1 MLIHLRLTELLYLNT
16 NIPVNSRVKDRAN
29 LRRGLYF
36 CVLYVDIKNDNYSE
50 PQKYEVRIS
59 INKGCRDGI
68 YAGHGAGNMQ
78 IENLINKST
87 DTKNTDTKTIND
99 MTAGMRVSDYIKTD
113 SSDNM
118 SKKAAVVG
126 SSNSVDMSDTIY
138 ARPQAKNEAGNND
151 GTDMAENLLNDMNQT
166 SENRRNDMIVTAS
179 TTTSDDYKAAK
190 DDGYDVIVTE
200 TDKIKAVLAKAG
212 VDISIYGDDLSKE
225 QLTDITGSQT
235 EAAMLV
241 NQMKAYD
248 IPATDDNIKAGTDAI
263 DRAKSLTN
271 ISNETKA
278 YLVRNNMNPT
288 VSNVYK
294 ATYSSSQ
301 VQNYKQKVGITDNV
315 KQLYDDNQYGD
326 KGAES
331 QGKISDELFEE
342 LKPQLKQILEEVHI
356 DSSDENLNQCRWL
369 IDEDIAVT
377 PDNVLLANQID
388 GITAAGEN
396 VSSDFYARAV
406 TEALAMG
413 KKAADATMSQDGL
426 TFDMAKKACDVL
438 GEATA
443 DDIVTLESDN
453 IPVTIENLSKLI
465 AARGKDSAASQV
477 SANKA
482 ADNQI
487 TDSRE
492 ARLVTAQRKLEEA
505 RLSMTAEA
513 NLSLIKKG
521 VSIDTEPI
529 ERVVELLKQQENKY
543 YGALFGDSSVEASD
557 DRVRMYNN
565 VCDIFNQ
572 MKQQPAYVLTLESAD
587 DTVYEL
593 YTAGKAMKQS
603 LEAAASGYETLMTS
617 PRADMGDSIS
627 KAFQNVDDILKELQ
641 IDTSESNRRAVRILA
656 YNSTDIT
663 EDNIKQIKSVDEQVQ
678 RAFSDM
684 TPAVTI
690 EMIKRGISPLDMSM
704 SDISDTARRIK
715 SENPD
720 ERDEKFSEFLWKL
733 EKKNEISEEERDSY
747 IGIYRLISQVEQSD
761 GAVIGSLVNQGADI
775 TMKNLLTAVRVR
787 GKSAMDYKV
796 DDTFAGVDSVSS
808 GIKIDSQ
815 IESAYHTNCLRD
827 VLDTLS
833 PEKMEF
839 VQYDS
844 WLDMTPEQLRQ
855 AVYEADD
862 DNALSEQYATEQL
875 RQFNQAV
882 SAPENVYAFLEKYDV
897 KTTAVNLMAASRLM
911 KNPSET
917 VRNLWERGDSA
928 TARALLDE
936 TLRRFSES
944 VKNPKELAQAQET
957 LADTAEHVMD
967 SMIIEDRHTGS
978 IDLRQMKLLCSQ
990 LRIASNMSRQ
1000 ENYIVPIETA
1010 DGVTGMKLRIVRGED
1025 KKGLVDIFLEDKKCG
1040 RVAAYF
1046 EAKEN
1051 SVSAMIVTD
1060 DEQTKKL
1067 FEDNITMFEAGI
1079 SDGEQRVRI
1088 DVALEHD
1095 ISAKES
1101 KMSDMKSNTES
1112 DNETKKQLDGSE
1124 SVQTTRLYHIAEQF
1138 IVNVQRV
1145 IAQDSL

>member
-1 MLIHLRLTELLYLNT
+1 
-16 NIPVNSRVKDRAN
+16 
-29 LRRGLYF
+29 
-36 CVLYVDIKNDNYSE
+36 
-50 PQKYEVRIS
+50 
-59 INKGCRDGI
+59 
-68 YAGHGAGNMQ
+68 MQ

-113 SSDNM
+113 SNDNM

-179 TTTSDDYKAAK
+179 TTTSNDYKAAK

-212 VDISIYGDDLSKE
+212 VDISIYGDDLSRQ

-326 KGAES
+326 KGAGS
-331 QGKISDELFEE
+331 QGKISDELFDE
-342 LKPQLKQILEEVHI
+342 LKPQLKQILEEAHI

-396 VSSDFYARAV
+396 VGSDFYARAV

-413 KKAADATMSQDGL
+413 KKATDAIMSQDGL

-465 AARGKDSAASQV
+465 AARGKDSAASQG

-482 ADNQI
+482 LDNQI
-487 TDSRE
+487 TDSRD

-543 YGALFGDSSVEASD
+543 YGALFGESSVEASD
-557 DRVRMYNN
+557 DRVHMYNN

-678 RAFSDM
+678 RALNDM

-704 SDISDTARRIK
+704 SDISETARRIK

-796 DDTFAGVDSVSS
+796 DDTFAGVDSVSR

-855 AVYEADD
+855 AVYEADE

-882 SAPENVYAFLEKYDV
+882 SVPENVYAFLEKYDV

-911 KNPSET
+911 KNPSEA
-917 VRNLWERGDSA
+917 VRNLWERGESA

-1025 KKGLVDIFLEDKKCG
+1025 KRGLVDIFLEDKKCG

-1101 KMSDMKSNTES
+1101 KMSD
-1112 DNETKKQLDGSE
+1112 NETKKQLDGSE

>member
-1 MLIHLRLTELLYLNT
+1 
-16 NIPVNSRVKDRAN
+16 
-29 LRRGLYF
+29 
-36 CVLYVDIKNDNYSE
+36 
-50 PQKYEVRIS
+50 
-59 INKGCRDGI
+59 
-68 YAGHGAGNMQ
+68 MQ

-212 VDISIYGDDLSKE
+212 VDISIYGDDLSRE

-263 DRAKSLTN
+263 DRAKSITN

-315 KQLYDDNQYGD
+315 KQLY
-326 KGAES
+326 
-331 QGKISDELFEE
+331 EE
-342 LKPQLKQILEEVHI
+342 LKPQLKQILEEAHI

-426 TFDMAKKACDVL
+426 TFDMAREVCDVL
-438 GEATA
+438 SEATA
-443 DDIVTLESDN
+443 EDIVTLESDN
-453 IPVTIENLSKLI
+453 MPVTIENLSKLI
-465 AARGKDSAASQV
+465 AARGKDGAASQA

-482 ADNQI
+482 LDNQI

-543 YGALFGDSSVEASD
+543 YGALFGESSVEASD

-572 MKQQPAYVLTLESAD
+572 MKQQPAYVLTLESSD

-603 LEAAASGYETLMTS
+603 LEAASGYETLMTS

-641 IDTSESNRRAVRILA
+641 IETSESNRRAVRILA
-656 YNSTDIT
+656 YNSTNIT
-663 EDNIKQIKSVDEQVQ
+663 EENIKQIKSIDEQVQ

-684 TPAVTI
+684 TPAVTL

-704 SDISDTARRIK
+704 SDISDTARQIK
-715 SENPD
+715 SENHD

-796 DDTFAGVDSVSS
+796 DDTFAGVDSVSR

-855 AVYEADD
+855 AVYEADE

-882 SAPENVYAFLEKYDV
+882 SVPENVYAFLEKYDV

-911 KNPSET
+911 KNPSEA

-1010 DGVTGMKLRIVRGED
+1010 DGVTGMKLSIVRGED
-1025 KKGLVDIFLEDKKCG
+1025 KKGMVDIFLEDKKCG

>member
-1 MLIHLRLTELLYLNT
+1 
-16 NIPVNSRVKDRAN
+16 
-29 LRRGLYF
+29 
-36 CVLYVDIKNDNYSE
+36 
-50 PQKYEVRIS
+50 
-59 INKGCRDGI
+59 
-68 YAGHGAGNMQ
+68 MQ

-212 VDISIYGDDLSKE
+212 VDISIYGDDLSRE

-263 DRAKSLTN
+263 DRAKSITN

-315 KQLYDDNQYGD
+315 KQLY
-326 KGAES
+326 
-331 QGKISDELFEE
+331 EE
-342 LKPQLKQILEEVHI
+342 LKPQLKQILEEAHI

-426 TFDMAKKACDVL
+426 TFDMAREVCDVL
-438 GEATA
+438 SEATA
-443 DDIVTLESDN
+443 EDIVTLESDN
-453 IPVTIENLSKLI
+453 MPVTIENLSKLI
-465 AARGKDSAASQV
+465 AARGKDGAASQA

-482 ADNQI
+482 LDNQI

-543 YGALFGDSSVEASD
+543 YGALFGESSVEASD

-572 MKQQPAYVLTLESAD
+572 MKQQPAYVLTLESSD

-603 LEAAASGYETLMTS
+603 LEAASGYETLMTS

-641 IDTSESNRRAVRILA
+641 IETSESNRRAVRILA
-656 YNSTDIT
+656 YNSTNIT
-663 EDNIKQIKSVDEQVQ
+663 EENIKQIKSIDEQVQ

-684 TPAVTI
+684 TPAVTL

-704 SDISDTARRIK
+704 SDISDTARQIK
-715 SENPD
+715 SENHD

-855 AVYEADD
+855 AVYEADE

-882 SAPENVYAFLEKYDV
+882 SVPENVYAFLEKYDV

-911 KNPSET
+911 KNPSEA

-1040 RVAAYF
+1040 RVAAFF

>member
-1 MLIHLRLTELLYLNT
+1 
-16 NIPVNSRVKDRAN
+16 
-29 LRRGLYF
+29 
-36 CVLYVDIKNDNYSE
+36 
-50 PQKYEVRIS
+50 
-59 INKGCRDGI
+59 
-68 YAGHGAGNMQ
+68 MQ

-212 VDISIYGDDLSKE
+212 VDISIYGDDLSRE

-326 KGAES
+326 KGAGS

-342 LKPQLKQILEEVHI
+342 LKPQLKQILEEAHI

-426 TFDMAKKACDVL
+426 TFDMAREVCDVL

-443 DDIVTLESDN
+443 EDIVTLESDN
-453 IPVTIENLSKLI
+453 MPVTIENLSKLI
-465 AARGKDSAASQV
+465 AARDKDGAASQA

-482 ADNQI
+482 LDNQI

-543 YGALFGDSSVEASD
+543 YGALFGESSVEASD

-678 RAFSDM
+678 RALNDM

-704 SDISDTARRIK
+704 SDISETARRIK

-796 DDTFAGVDSVSS
+796 DDTFAGVDSVSR

-839 VQYDS
+839 VQNDN

-855 AVYEADD
+855 AVYEANEDS
-862 DNALSEQYATEQL
+862 ALSEQYATEQL

-897 KTTAVNLMAASRLM
+897 KTTAENLMAASRLM
-911 KNPSET
+911 KNPSEA

-978 IDLRQMKLLCSQ
+978 IDIRQMKLLCSQ

-1040 RVAAYF
+1040 RVAAFF

-1095 ISAKES
+1095 ISATEP
-1101 KMSDMKSNTES
+1101 MASDTKSATES
-1112 DNETKKQLDGSE
+1112 EKQPDGSE
-1124 SVQTTRLYHIAEQF
+1124 RVQTTRLYHIAEQF
-1138 IVNVQRV
+1138 IVNVQRML
-1145 IAQDSL
+1145 AQDSL

>member
-1 MLIHLRLTELLYLNT
+1 
-16 NIPVNSRVKDRAN
+16 
-29 LRRGLYF
+29 
-36 CVLYVDIKNDNYSE
+36 
-50 PQKYEVRIS
+50 
-59 INKGCRDGI
+59 
-68 YAGHGAGNMQ
+68 MQ

-138 ARPQAKNEAGNND
+138 ARPQAKNEARNND

-212 VDISIYGDDLSKE
+212 VDISIYGDDLSRE

-326 KGAES
+326 KGAGS
-331 QGKISDELFEE
+331 QGKISDELFDE
-342 LKPQLKQILEEVHI
+342 LKPQLKQILEEAHI

-388 GITAAGEN
+388 GINAAEEN

-453 IPVTIENLSKLI
+453 MPVTIENLSKLI
-465 AARGKDSAASQV
+465 AARGKDSAASQA

-482 ADNQI
+482 LDNQI

-529 ERVVELLKQQENKY
+529 ERVVELLRQQENKY
-543 YGALFGDSSVEASD
+543 YGALFGESSVEASD

-704 SDISDTARRIK
+704 SDISETARQIK

-796 DDTFAGVDSVSS
+796 DDTFAGVDSVSR

-839 VQYDS
+839 VKYDS

-855 AVYEADD
+855 AVYEANEDS
-862 DNALSEQYATEQL
+862 ALSEQYATEQL

-897 KTTAVNLMAASRLM
+897 KTTAENLMAASRLM
-911 KNPSET
+911 KNPSEA

-978 IDLRQMKLLCSQ
+978 IDIRQMKLLCSQ

-1010 DGVTGMKLRIVRGED
+1010 DGVTGMKLSIVRGED

-1101 KMSDMKSNTES
+1101 KMSD
-1112 DNETKKQLDGSE
+1112 NETKKQLDGSE

>member
-1 MLIHLRLTELLYLNT
+1 
-16 NIPVNSRVKDRAN
+16 
-29 LRRGLYF
+29 
-36 CVLYVDIKNDNYSE
+36 
-50 PQKYEVRIS
+50 
-59 INKGCRDGI
+59 
-68 YAGHGAGNMQ
+68 MQ

-99 MTAGMRVSDYIKTD
+99 MTAGMRVLDYIKTD

-138 ARPQAKNEAGNND
+138 ARPQAKNEAGNNA

-326 KGAES
+326 KGAGS

-342 LKPQLKQILEEVHI
+342 LKPQLKQILDDAHI

-413 KKAADATMSQDGL
+413 KKATDATMSQDGL

-453 IPVTIENLSKLI
+453 MPVTIENLSKLI
-465 AARGKDSAASQV
+465 AARGKDSAASQA

-482 ADNQI
+482 LDNQI

-529 ERVVELLKQQENKY
+529 ERVVELLRQQENKY
-543 YGALFGDSSVEASD
+543 YGALFGESSVEASD

-678 RAFSDM
+678 RAFCDM

-704 SDISDTARRIK
+704 SDISETARRIK

-733 EKKNEISEEERDSY
+733 EKKNEISEKERDSY

-796 DDTFAGVDSVSS
+796 DDTFAGVDSVSRD
-808 GIKIDSQ
+808 IKIDSQ

-839 VQYDS
+839 VQDDS
-844 WLDMTPEQLRQ
+844 WLEMTPEQLRQ
-855 AVYEADD
+855 AVYEANE

-1101 KMSDMKSNTES
+1101 KMSD
-1112 DNETKKQLDGSE
+1112 NETKKQLDGSE

>member
-1 MLIHLRLTELLYLNT
+1 
-16 NIPVNSRVKDRAN
+16 
-29 LRRGLYF
+29 
-36 CVLYVDIKNDNYSE
+36 
-50 PQKYEVRIS
+50 
-59 INKGCRDGI
+59 
-68 YAGHGAGNMQ
+68 MQ

-212 VDISIYGDDLSKE
+212 VDISIYGDDLSRE

-263 DRAKSLTN
+263 DRAKSITN

-315 KQLYDDNQYGD
+315 KQLY
-326 KGAES
+326 
-331 QGKISDELFEE
+331 EE
-342 LKPQLKQILEEVHI
+342 LKPQLKQILEEAHI

-426 TFDMAKKACDVL
+426 TFDMAREVCDVL
-438 GEATA
+438 SEATA
-443 DDIVTLESDN
+443 EDIVTLESDN
-453 IPVTIENLSKLI
+453 MPVTIENLSKLI
-465 AARGKDSAASQV
+465 AARGKDGAASQA

-482 ADNQI
+482 LDNQI

-543 YGALFGDSSVEASD
+543 YGALFGESSVEASD

-572 MKQQPAYVLTLESAD
+572 MKQQPAYVLTLESSD

-603 LEAAASGYETLMTS
+603 LEAASGYETLMTS

-641 IDTSESNRRAVRILA
+641 IETSESNRRAVRILA
-656 YNSTDIT
+656 YNSTNIT
-663 EDNIKQIKSVDEQVQ
+663 EENIKQIKSIDEQVQ

-684 TPAVTI
+684 TPAVTL

-704 SDISDTARRIK
+704 SDISDTARQIK
-715 SENPD
+715 SENHD

-796 DDTFAGVDSVSS
+796 DDTFAGVDSVSR

-815 IESAYHTNCLRD
+815 IESAYQANCLRD

-839 VQYDS
+839 VQDDS
-844 WLDMTPEQLRQ
+844 WLEMTPEQLRQ
-855 AVYEADD
+855 AVYEADE
-862 DNALSEQYATEQL
+862 DNTLSEQYATEQL

-882 SAPENVYAFLEKYDV
+882 SVPENVYAFLEKYDV

-911 KNPSET
+911 KNPSEA

-978 IDLRQMKLLCSQ
+978 IDIRQMKLLCSQ

-1088 DVALEHD
+1088 DVALKHD

-1112 DNETKKQLDGSE
+1112 DNETKKQLDGGE

>member
-1 MLIHLRLTELLYLNT
+1 MSIY
-16 NIPVNSRVKDRAN
+16 K
-29 LRRGLYF
+29 
-36 CVLYVDIKNDNYSE
+36 KDNYSE
-50 PQKYEVRIS
+50 PQKHEVRIS

-212 VDISIYGDDLSKE
+212 VDISIYGDDLSRE

-248 IPATDDNIKAGTDAI
+248 IPATDDNIKAGIDAI
-263 DRAKSLTN
+263 DQAKSLTN

-326 KGAES
+326 KGAGS

-342 LKPQLKQILEEVHI
+342 LKPQLKQILEEAHI

-413 KKAADATMSQDGL
+413 KKATDATMSQDGL

-465 AARGKDSAASQV
+465 AARGKDSAASQG

-482 ADNQI
+482 VDNQI

-521 VSIDTEPI
+521 VLIDTEPI

-543 YGALFGDSSVEASD
+543 YGALFGESSVEASD
-557 DRVRMYNN
+557 DRVCMYNN

-641 IDTSESNRRAVRILA
+641 LDTSESNRRAVRILA

-678 RAFSDM
+678 RALNDM

-704 SDISDTARRIK
+704 SDISETARRIK

-796 DDTFAGVDSVSS
+796 DDTFAGVDSVSR

-855 AVYEADD
+855 AVYEANEDS
-862 DNALSEQYATEQL
+862 ALSEQYATEQL

-882 SAPENVYAFLEKYDV
+882 SEPENVYAFLEKYDV

-911 KNPSET
+911 KNPSEA
-917 VRNLWERGDSA
+917 VRNLWERGESA

-1010 DGVTGMKLRIVRGED
+1010 DGVTGMKLSIVRGED

-1095 ISAKES
+1095 ISAKEP
-1101 KMSDMKSNTES
+1101 MASDTKSATES
-1112 DNETKKQLDGSE
+1112 EKQPDGSE
-1124 SVQTTRLYHIAEQF
+1124 RVQTTRLYHIAEQF
-1138 IVNVQRV
+1138 IVNAQRV

>member
-1 MLIHLRLTELLYLNT
+1 MSIY
-16 NIPVNSRVKDRAN
+16 K
-29 LRRGLYF
+29 
-36 CVLYVDIKNDNYSE
+36 KDNYSE

-151 GTDMAENLLNDMNQT
+151 GTDIAENLLNDMNQT

-212 VDISIYGDDLSKE
+212 VDISIYGDDLSRQ

-235 EAAMLV
+235 EAAMLI

-301 VQNYKQKVGITDNV
+301 VQDYRQKT
-315 KQLYDDNQYGD
+315 KMT
-326 KGAES
+326 E
-331 QGKISDELFEE
+331 ISDELFEE
-342 LKPQLKQILEEVHI
+342 LKPQLKQILDENHI
-356 DSSDENLNQCRWL
+356 DGSDENLNQCRWL

-413 KKAADATMSQDGL
+413 KKATDATMSQDGL

-465 AARGKDSAASQV
+465 AARGRDSAASQA

-529 ERVVELLKQQENKY
+529 ERVVEMLKQQENKY

-603 LEAAASGYETLMTS
+603 LEAASGYETLMTS

-656 YNSTDIT
+656 YNSTNIT
-663 EDNIKQIKSVDEQVQ
+663 EENIKQIKSVDEQVQ

-684 TPAVTI
+684 TPAVTL

-704 SDISDTARRIK
+704 SDISETARRIK
-715 SENPD
+715 SENND

-775 TMKNLLTAVRVR
+775 TMKNLLTAVRTR
-787 GKSAMDYKV
+787 GKSTMDYKV
-796 DDTFAGVDSVSS
+796 GDTFAGVEGVSK
-808 GIKIDSQ
+808 GTRIDEQ

-839 VQYDS
+839 VQDDS
-844 WLDMTPEQLRQ
+844 WLEMTPEQLRQ
-855 AVYEADD
+855 AVYEADE
-862 DNALSEQYATEQL
+862 DNTLSEQYATEQL

-882 SAPENVYAFLEKYDV
+882 SVPESVYAFLEKYDV

-911 KNPSET
+911 KNPSEA
-917 VRNLWERGDSA
+917 VRNLWERGNSA
-928 TARALLDE
+928 TAKALFDE

-967 SMIIEDRHTGS
+967 SMIIEDRRTGS
-978 IDLRQMKLLCSQ
+978 LDIRQMKLLCSQ
-990 LRIASNMSRQ
+990 LKIASSMSRQ

-1010 DGVTGMKLRIVRGED
+1010 DGVTGMKLSIVRGED

-1112 DNETKKQLDGSE
+1112 DNETKKQPDGSE
-1124 SVQTTRLYHIAEQF
+1124 RVQTTRLYHIAEQF

>member
-1 MLIHLRLTELLYLNT
+1 MD
-16 NIPVNSRVKDRAN
+16 K
-29 LRRGLYF
+29 
-36 CVLYVDIKNDNYSE
+36 
-50 PQKYEVRIS
+50 KYEVRIS

-138 ARPQAKNEAGNND
+138 ARPQAKNEAGNKD

-212 VDISIYGDDLSKE
+212 VDISIYGDDLSRE

-248 IPATDDNIKAGTDAI
+248 IPATDNNIKAGTDAI

-288 VSNVYK
+288 ISNVYK

-326 KGAES
+326 KGAGS
-331 QGKISDELFEE
+331 QGKISDELFDE
-342 LKPQLKQILEEVHI
+342 LKPQLKQILEEAHI

-413 KKAADATMSQDGL
+413 KKATDATMSQDGL
-426 TFDMAKKACDVL
+426 TFDMAKKACDIL

-453 IPVTIENLSKLI
+453 MLVTIENLSKLI
-465 AARGKDSAASQV
+465 AARGKDSAASQG

-482 ADNQI
+482 LDNQI
-487 TDSRE
+487 TDSRD

-543 YGALFGDSSVEASD
+543 YGALFGESSVEASD
-557 DRVRMYNN
+557 DRVHMYNN

-678 RAFSDM
+678 RALNDM

-704 SDISDTARRIK
+704 SDISETARRIK

-796 DDTFAGVDSVSS
+796 DDTFAGVDSVSR

-839 VQYDS
+839 VKYDS

-855 AVYEADD
+855 AVYEADE

-882 SAPENVYAFLEKYDV
+882 SVPENVYAFLEKYDV

-911 KNPSET
+911 KNPSEA

-978 IDLRQMKLLCSQ
+978 IDIRQMKLLCSQ

-1010 DGVTGMKLRIVRGED
+1010 DGVTGMKLSIVRGED

>member
-1 MLIHLRLTELLYLNT
+1 
-16 NIPVNSRVKDRAN
+16 
-29 LRRGLYF
+29 
-36 CVLYVDIKNDNYSE
+36 
-50 PQKYEVRIS
+50 
-59 INKGCRDGI
+59 
-68 YAGHGAGNMQ
+68 MQ
-78 IENLINKST
+78 IDNLINKST

-151 GTDMAENLLNDMNQT
+151 DTDMAENLLNDMNQT

-212 VDISIYGDDLSKE
+212 VDISIYGDDLSRE

-288 VSNVYK
+288 ISNVYK

-326 KGAES
+326 KGAGS

-342 LKPQLKQILEEVHI
+342 LKPQLKQILDEAHI

-413 KKAADATMSQDGL
+413 KKATEATMSQDGL

-443 DDIVTLESDN
+443 EDIVTLESDN

-465 AARGKDSAASQV
+465 AVRGKDSAASQA

-482 ADNQI
+482 LDNQI

-492 ARLVTAQRKLEEA
+492 AGLVTAQRKLEEA

-543 YGALFGDSSVEASD
+543 YGALFGESSVEASD
-557 DRVRMYNN
+557 DRVHMYNN

-572 MKQQPAYVLTLESAD
+572 MKQQPAYVLTLESDD

-678 RAFSDM
+678 RALNDM

-704 SDISDTARRIK
+704 SDISETARRIK

-796 DDTFAGVDSVSS
+796 DDTFAGVDSVSR

-839 VQYDS
+839 VKYDS

-855 AVYEADD
+855 AVYEANEDS
-862 DNALSEQYATEQL
+862 ALSEQYATEQL

-882 SAPENVYAFLEKYDV
+882 SVPENVYAFLEKYDV

-911 KNPSET
+911 KNPSEA

-978 IDLRQMKLLCSQ
+978 IDIRQMKLLCSQ

-1010 DGVTGMKLRIVRGED
+1010 DGVTGMKLSIVRGED

-1101 KMSDMKSNTES
+1101 KMSD
-1112 DNETKKQLDGSE
+1112 NETKKQLDGCE

>member
-1 MLIHLRLTELLYLNT
+1 
-16 NIPVNSRVKDRAN
+16 
-29 LRRGLYF
+29 
-36 CVLYVDIKNDNYSE
+36 
-50 PQKYEVRIS
+50 
-59 INKGCRDGI
+59 
-68 YAGHGAGNMQ
+68 MQ

-138 ARPQAKNEAGNND
+138 ARPQAKNEAGNKD

-212 VDISIYGDDLSKE
+212 VDISIYGDDLSRE

-263 DRAKSLTN
+263 DQAKSLTN

-315 KQLYDDNQYGD
+315 KQLFDDNQYGD
-326 KGAES
+326 KGAGS

-342 LKPQLKQILEEVHI
+342 LKPQLKQILDEAHI

-453 IPVTIENLSKLI
+453 MPVTIENLSKLI
-465 AARGKDSAASQV
+465 AARGKDSAASQG

-482 ADNQI
+482 LDNQI

-543 YGALFGDSSVEASD
+543 YGALFGESSVEASD
-557 DRVRMYNN
+557 DRVHMYNN

-704 SDISDTARRIK
+704 SDISETARRIK

-796 DDTFAGVDSVSS
+796 DDTFAGVDSVSM

-844 WLDMTPEQLRQ
+844 WLEMTPEQLRQ
-855 AVYEADD
+855 AVYEANE

-875 RQFNQAV
+875 KKFNQAV
-882 SAPENVYAFLEKYDV
+882 SVPENVYAFLEKYDV

-911 KNPSET
+911 KNPSEA

-1010 DGVTGMKLRIVRGED
+1010 DGVTGMKLSIVRGED

-1040 RVAAYF
+1040 RVAAFF

>member
-1 MLIHLRLTELLYLNT
+1 
-16 NIPVNSRVKDRAN
+16 
-29 LRRGLYF
+29 
-36 CVLYVDIKNDNYSE
+36 
-50 PQKYEVRIS
+50 
-59 INKGCRDGI
+59 
-68 YAGHGAGNMQ
+68 MQ

-151 GTDMAENLLNDMNQT
+151 DTDMAENLLNDMNQT

-326 KGAES
+326 KGAGS

-342 LKPQLKQILEEVHI
+342 LKPQLKQILEEAHI

-443 DDIVTLESDN
+443 EDIVTLESDN
-453 IPVTIENLSKLI
+453 MPVTIENLSKLI
-465 AARGKDSAASQV
+465 AVRDKDSAASQA

-543 YGALFGDSSVEASD
+543 YGALFGESSVEASD

-663 EDNIKQIKSVDEQVQ
+663 EENIKQIKSVDEQVQ

-855 AVYEADD
+855 AVYEANE

-875 RQFNQAV
+875 RQFNHAV

-911 KNPSET
+911 KNPSEA

-978 IDLRQMKLLCSQ
+978 IDIRQMKLLCSQ

-1060 DEQTKKL
+1060 DEQTKRL

-1101 KMSDMKSNTES
+1101 KMSD
-1112 DNETKKQLDGSE
+1112 NETKKLLDGSE

>member
-1 MLIHLRLTELLYLNT
+1 
-16 NIPVNSRVKDRAN
+16 
-29 LRRGLYF
+29 
-36 CVLYVDIKNDNYSE
+36 
-50 PQKYEVRIS
+50 
-59 INKGCRDGI
+59 
-68 YAGHGAGNMQ
+68 MQ

-212 VDISIYGDDLSKE
+212 VDISIYGDDLSRE

-326 KGAES
+326 KGAGS

-342 LKPQLKQILEEVHI
+342 LKPQLKQILEEAHI

-443 DDIVTLESDN
+443 EDIVTLESDN
-453 IPVTIENLSKLI
+453 MPVTIENLSKLI
-465 AARGKDSAASQV
+465 AVRDKDSAASQA

-543 YGALFGDSSVEASD
+543 YGALFGESSVEASD

-663 EDNIKQIKSVDEQVQ
+663 EENIKQIKSVDEQVQ

-704 SDISDTARRIK
+704 SDISETARRIK

-796 DDTFAGVDSVSS
+796 DDTFAGVDSVSR

-855 AVYEADD
+855 AVYEANE

-911 KNPSET
+911 KNPSEA

-978 IDLRQMKLLCSQ
+978 IDIRQMKLLCSQ

-1040 RVAAYF
+1040 RVAAFF

-1095 ISAKES
+1095 ISAKEP
-1101 KMSDMKSNTES
+1101 KMS
-1112 DNETKKQLDGSE
+1112 DNETKKQFDGSE

>member
-1 MLIHLRLTELLYLNT
+1 
-16 NIPVNSRVKDRAN
+16 
-29 LRRGLYF
+29 
-36 CVLYVDIKNDNYSE
+36 
-50 PQKYEVRIS
+50 
-59 INKGCRDGI
+59 
-68 YAGHGAGNMQ
+68 MQ

-212 VDISIYGDDLSKE
+212 VDISIYGDDLSRE

-248 IPATDDNIKAGTDAI
+248 IPATDDNIKAGIDAI
-263 DRAKSLTN
+263 DQAKSLTN

-326 KGAES
+326 KGAGS

-342 LKPQLKQILEEVHI
+342 LKPQLKQILEEAHI

-413 KKAADATMSQDGL
+413 KKATDATMSQDGL

-465 AARGKDSAASQV
+465 AARGKDSAASQG

-482 ADNQI
+482 VDNQI

-521 VSIDTEPI
+521 VLIDTEPI

-543 YGALFGDSSVEASD
+543 YGALFGESSVEASD
-557 DRVRMYNN
+557 DRVCMYNN

-641 IDTSESNRRAVRILA
+641 LDTSESNRRAVRILA

-678 RAFSDM
+678 RALNDM

-704 SDISDTARRIK
+704 SDISETARRIK

-796 DDTFAGVDSVSS
+796 DDTFAGVDSVSR

-855 AVYEADD
+855 AVYEANEDS
-862 DNALSEQYATEQL
+862 ALSEQYATEQL

-882 SAPENVYAFLEKYDV
+882 SEPENVYAFLEKYDV

-911 KNPSET
+911 KNPSEA
-917 VRNLWERGDSA
+917 VRNLWERGESA

-1010 DGVTGMKLRIVRGED
+1010 DGVTGMKLSIVRGED

-1101 KMSDMKSNTES
+1101 KMSD
-1112 DNETKKQLDGSE
+1112 NETKKQLDGSE

>member
-1 MLIHLRLTELLYLNT
+1 
-16 NIPVNSRVKDRAN
+16 
-29 LRRGLYF
+29 
-36 CVLYVDIKNDNYSE
+36 
-50 PQKYEVRIS
+50 
-59 INKGCRDGI
+59 
-68 YAGHGAGNMQ
+68 MQ

-212 VDISIYGDDLSKE
+212 VDISIYGDDLSRQ

-342 LKPQLKQILEEVHI
+342 LKPQLKQILDDAHI

-426 TFDMAKKACDVL
+426 TFDMAREVCDVL

-453 IPVTIENLSKLI
+453 MPVTIENLSKLI
-465 AARGKDSAASQV
+465 AARGKDSAATQA
-477 SANKA
+477 SANKVV
-482 ADNQI
+482 DNQI

-543 YGALFGDSSVEASD
+543 YGALFGESSVEASD

-603 LEAAASGYETLMTS
+603 LEAASGYETLMTS

-656 YNSTDIT
+656 YNSTNIT
-663 EDNIKQIKSVDEQVQ
+663 EENIKQIKSVDEQVQ

-684 TPAVTI
+684 TPVVTL

-775 TMKNLLTAVRVR
+775 TMKNLLTAVRTR
-787 GKSAMDYKV
+787 GKSTMDYKV
-796 DDTFAGVDSVSS
+796 DDTFAGVEGVSK
-808 GIKIDSQ
+808 GARIDEQ

-839 VQYDS
+839 VQDDS
-844 WLDMTPEQLRQ
+844 WLEMTPEQLRQ
-855 AVYEADD
+855 AVYEANEDS
-862 DNALSEQYATEQL
+862 ALSEQYATEQL

-882 SAPENVYAFLEKYDV
+882 SVPESVYAFLEKYDV

-911 KNPSET
+911 KNPSEA

-967 SMIIEDRHTGS
+967 SMIIEDRRTGS
-978 IDLRQMKLLCSQ
+978 LDIRQMKLLCSQ

-1010 DGVTGMKLRIVRGED
+1010 DGVTGMKLSIVRGED

-1101 KMSDMKSNTES
+1101 MASDTKSATES
-1112 DNETKKQLDGSE
+1112 EKQPDGSE

-1145 IAQDSL
+1145 IAQDNL

>member
-1 MLIHLRLTELLYLNT
+1 
-16 NIPVNSRVKDRAN
+16 
-29 LRRGLYF
+29 
-36 CVLYVDIKNDNYSE
+36 
-50 PQKYEVRIS
+50 
-59 INKGCRDGI
+59 
-68 YAGHGAGNMQ
+68 MQ

-212 VDISIYGDDLSKE
+212 VDISIYGDDLSRE

-263 DRAKSLTN
+263 DRAKSITN

-315 KQLYDDNQYGD
+315 KQLY
-326 KGAES
+326 
-331 QGKISDELFEE
+331 EE
-342 LKPQLKQILEEVHI
+342 LKPQLKQILEEAHI

-426 TFDMAKKACDVL
+426 TFDMAREVCDVL
-438 GEATA
+438 SEATA
-443 DDIVTLESDN
+443 EDIVTLESDN
-453 IPVTIENLSKLI
+453 MPVTIENLSKLI
-465 AARGKDSAASQV
+465 AARGKDGAASQA

-482 ADNQI
+482 LDNQI

-543 YGALFGDSSVEASD
+543 YGALFGESSVEASD

-572 MKQQPAYVLTLESAD
+572 MKQQPAYVLTLESSD

-603 LEAAASGYETLMTS
+603 LEAASGYETLMTS

-641 IDTSESNRRAVRILA
+641 IETSESNRRAVRILA
-656 YNSTDIT
+656 YNSTNIT
-663 EDNIKQIKSVDEQVQ
+663 EENIKQIKSIDEQVQ

-684 TPAVTI
+684 TPAVTL

-704 SDISDTARRIK
+704 SDISDTARQIK
-715 SENPD
+715 SENHD

-761 GAVIGSLVNQGADI
+761 GAVIGSLVNQGVDI

-796 DDTFAGVDSVSS
+796 DDTFAGVDSVSR

-815 IESAYHTNCLRD
+815 IESAYQANCLRD

-839 VQYDS
+839 VQDDS
-844 WLDMTPEQLRQ
+844 WLEMTPEQLRQ
-855 AVYEADD
+855 AVYEADE
-862 DNALSEQYATEQL
+862 DNTLSEQYATEQL

-882 SAPENVYAFLEKYDV
+882 SVPENVYAFLEKYDV

-911 KNPSET
+911 KNPSEA

-978 IDLRQMKLLCSQ
+978 IDIRQMKLLCSQ

-1112 DNETKKQLDGSE
+1112 DNETKKQLDGGE

>member
-1 MLIHLRLTELLYLNT
+1 MSIYNKKITIQNHPLT
-16 NIPVNSRVKDRAN
+16 
-29 LRRGLYF
+29 
-36 CVLYVDIKNDNYSE
+36 
-50 PQKYEVRIS
+50 YEKKIS

-99 MTAGMRVSDYIKTD
+99 MTTGMRVSDYIKTD

-138 ARPQAKNEAGNND
+138 ARPQAKNEAGNSD

-212 VDISIYGDDLSKE
+212 VDISIYGDDLSME

-301 VQNYKQKVGITDNV
+301 VQDYRQKT
-315 KQLYDDNQYGD
+315 KMT
-326 KGAES
+326 E
-331 QGKISDELFEE
+331 ISDELFEE
-342 LKPQLKQILEEVHI
+342 LKPQLKQILEEAHI

-377 PDNVLLANQID
+377 PDNVLLANQVDCIN
-388 GITAAGEN
+388 AAEEN

-413 KKAADATMSQDGL
+413 KKATDATMSQDGL

-465 AARGKDSAASQV
+465 AARGKDSAAS
-477 SANKA
+477 KA
-482 ADNQI
+482 LSDKATDNQI

-543 YGALFGDSSVEASD
+543 YGALFGESSVEASD

-720 ERDEKFSEFLWKL
+720 EKDEKFSEFLWKL

-747 IGIYRLISQVEQSD
+747 
-761 GAVIGSLVNQGADI
+761 
-775 TMKNLLTAVRVR
+775 MKNLLTAVRVR

-839 VQYDS
+839 MQYDS

-855 AVYEADD
+855 AVYEADE

-882 SAPENVYAFLEKYDV
+882 SVPENVYAFLEKYDV

-911 KNPSET
+911 KNPSEA

-978 IDLRQMKLLCSQ
+978 IDIRQMKLLCSQ

-1060 DEQTKKL
+1060 DEQTKRL

-1138 IVNVQRV
+1138 IVNAQRV

>member
-1 MLIHLRLTELLYLNT
+1 
-16 NIPVNSRVKDRAN
+16 
-29 LRRGLYF
+29 
-36 CVLYVDIKNDNYSE
+36 
-50 PQKYEVRIS
+50 
-59 INKGCRDGI
+59 
-68 YAGHGAGNMQ
+68 MQ

-99 MTAGMRVSDYIKTD
+99 MTADMRVSDYIKTD

-212 VDISIYGDDLSKE
+212 VDISIYGDDLSRE

-263 DRAKSLTN
+263 DRAKSITN

-315 KQLYDDNQYGD
+315 KQLY
-326 KGAES
+326 
-331 QGKISDELFEE
+331 EE
-342 LKPQLKQILEEVHI
+342 LKPQLKQILEEAHI

-426 TFDMAKKACDVL
+426 TFDMAREVCDVL
-438 GEATA
+438 SEATA
-443 DDIVTLESDN
+443 EDIVTLESDN
-453 IPVTIENLSKLI
+453 MPVTIENLSKLI
-465 AARGKDSAASQV
+465 AARGKDGAASQA

-482 ADNQI
+482 LDNQI

-543 YGALFGDSSVEASD
+543 YGALFGESSVEASD

-572 MKQQPAYVLTLESAD
+572 MKQQPAYVLTLESSD

-603 LEAAASGYETLMTS
+603 LEAASGYETLMTS

-641 IDTSESNRRAVRILA
+641 IETSESNRRAVRILA
-656 YNSTDIT
+656 YNSTNIT
-663 EDNIKQIKSVDEQVQ
+663 EENIKQIKSIDEQVQ

-684 TPAVTI
+684 TPAVTL

-704 SDISDTARRIK
+704 SDISDTARQIK
-715 SENPD
+715 SENHD

-796 DDTFAGVDSVSS
+796 DDTFAGVDSVSR

-815 IESAYHTNCLRD
+815 IESAYQANCLRD

-839 VQYDS
+839 VQDDS
-844 WLDMTPEQLRQ
+844 WLEMTPEQLRQ
-855 AVYEADD
+855 AVYEADE
-862 DNALSEQYATEQL
+862 DNTLSEQYATEQL

-882 SAPENVYAFLEKYDV
+882 SVPENVYAFLEKYDV

-911 KNPSET
+911 KNPSEA

-936 TLRRFSES
+936 TPRRFSES

-978 IDLRQMKLLCSQ
+978 IDIRQMKLLCSQ

-1112 DNETKKQLDGSE
+1112 DNETKKQLDGGE

>member
-1 MLIHLRLTELLYLNT
+1 
-16 NIPVNSRVKDRAN
+16 
-29 LRRGLYF
+29 
-36 CVLYVDIKNDNYSE
+36 
-50 PQKYEVRIS
+50 
-59 INKGCRDGI
+59 
-68 YAGHGAGNMQ
+68 MQ

-212 VDISIYGDDLSKE
+212 VDISIYGDDLSRE

-263 DRAKSLTN
+263 DRAKSITN

-315 KQLYDDNQYGD
+315 KQLY
-326 KGAES
+326 
-331 QGKISDELFEE
+331 EE
-342 LKPQLKQILEEVHI
+342 LKPQLKQILEEAHI

-426 TFDMAKKACDVL
+426 TFDMAREVCDVL
-438 GEATA
+438 SEATA
-443 DDIVTLESDN
+443 EDIVTLESDN
-453 IPVTIENLSKLI
+453 MPVTIENLSKLI
-465 AARGKDSAASQV
+465 AARGKDGAASQA

-482 ADNQI
+482 LDNQI

-543 YGALFGDSSVEASD
+543 YGALFGESSVEASD

-572 MKQQPAYVLTLESAD
+572 MKQQPAYVLTLESSD

-603 LEAAASGYETLMTS
+603 LEAASGYETLMTS

-641 IDTSESNRRAVRILA
+641 IETSESNRRAVRILA
-656 YNSTDIT
+656 YNSTNIT
-663 EDNIKQIKSVDEQVQ
+663 EENIKQIKSIDEQVQ

-684 TPAVTI
+684 TPAVTL

-704 SDISDTARRIK
+704 SDISDTARQIK
-715 SENPD
+715 SENHD

-796 DDTFAGVDSVSS
+796 DDTFAGVDSVSR

-815 IESAYHTNCLRD
+815 IESAYQANCLRD

-839 VQYDS
+839 VQDDS
-844 WLDMTPEQLRQ
+844 WLEMTPEQLRQ
-855 AVYEADD
+855 AVYEADE
-862 DNALSEQYATEQL
+862 DNTLSEQYATEQL

-882 SAPENVYAFLEKYDV
+882 SVPENVYAFLEKYDV

-911 KNPSET
+911 KNPSEA

-990 LRIASNMSRQ
+990 LRIASNMSKQ

-1088 DVALEHD
+1088 DVALEHN

>member
-1 MLIHLRLTELLYLNT
+1 
-16 NIPVNSRVKDRAN
+16 
-29 LRRGLYF
+29 
-36 CVLYVDIKNDNYSE
+36 
-50 PQKYEVRIS
+50 
-59 INKGCRDGI
+59 
-68 YAGHGAGNMQ
+68 MQ

-99 MTAGMRVSDYIKTD
+99 MTAGMRVLDYIKTD

-138 ARPQAKNEAGNND
+138 ARPQAKNEAGNNA

-326 KGAES
+326 KGAGS

-342 LKPQLKQILEEVHI
+342 LKPQLKQILDDAHI

-413 KKAADATMSQDGL
+413 KKATDATMSQDGL

-453 IPVTIENLSKLI
+453 MPVTIENLSKLI
-465 AARGKDSAASQV
+465 AARGKDSAASQA

-482 ADNQI
+482 LDNQI

-529 ERVVELLKQQENKY
+529 ERVVELLRQQENKY
-543 YGALFGDSSVEASD
+543 YGALFGESSVEASD

-678 RAFSDM
+678 RALNDM

-704 SDISDTARRIK
+704 SDISETARRIK

-855 AVYEADD
+855 AVYEANEDS
-862 DNALSEQYATEQL
+862 ALSEQYATEQL

-897 KTTAVNLMAASRLM
+897 KTTAENLMAASRLM
-911 KNPSET
+911 KNPSEA

-1010 DGVTGMKLRIVRGED
+1010 DGVTGMKLSIVRGED

-1101 KMSDMKSNTES
+1101 KMSD
-1112 DNETKKQLDGSE
+1112 NETEKQLDGSE

-1138 IVNVQRV
+1138 IVNAQRV

>member
-1 MLIHLRLTELLYLNT
+1 
-16 NIPVNSRVKDRAN
+16 
-29 LRRGLYF
+29 
-36 CVLYVDIKNDNYSE
+36 
-50 PQKYEVRIS
+50 
-59 INKGCRDGI
+59 
-68 YAGHGAGNMQ
+68 MQ

-151 GTDMAENLLNDMNQT
+151 GADMAENLLNDMNQT

-212 VDISIYGDDLSKE
+212 VDISIYGDDLSRE

-326 KGAES
+326 KGAGS

-342 LKPQLKQILEEVHI
+342 LKPQLKQILEEAHI

-443 DDIVTLESDN
+443 EDIVTLESDN
-453 IPVTIENLSKLI
+453 MPVTIENLSKLI
-465 AARGKDSAASQV
+465 AVRDKDSAASQA

-543 YGALFGDSSVEASD
+543 YGALFGESSVEASD

-617 PRADMGDSIS
+617 PRADMGDSMS

-663 EDNIKQIKSVDEQVQ
+663 EENIKQIKSVDEQVQ

-855 AVYEADD
+855 AVYEANE

-875 RQFNQAV
+875 RQFNHAV

-911 KNPSET
+911 KNPSEA

-944 VKNPKELAQAQET
+944 VKNPKELARAQET

-1010 DGVTGMKLRIVRGED
+1010 DGVTGMKLSIVRGED
-1025 KKGLVDIFLEDKKCG
+1025 KKGMVDIFLEDKKCG

-1101 KMSDMKSNTES
+1101 MVLGNES
-1112 DNETKKQLDGSE
+1112 EKQPDGSE

-1138 IVNVQRV
+1138 IVNAQRV

>member
-1 MLIHLRLTELLYLNT
+1 
-16 NIPVNSRVKDRAN
+16 
-29 LRRGLYF
+29 
-36 CVLYVDIKNDNYSE
+36 
-50 PQKYEVRIS
+50 
-59 INKGCRDGI
+59 
-68 YAGHGAGNMQ
+68 MQ

-212 VDISIYGDDLSKE
+212 VDISIYGDDLSRE

-263 DRAKSLTN
+263 DRAKSITN

-315 KQLYDDNQYGD
+315 KQLY
-326 KGAES
+326 
-331 QGKISDELFEE
+331 EE
-342 LKPQLKQILEEVHI
+342 LKPQLKQILEEAHI

-426 TFDMAKKACDVL
+426 TFDMAREVCDVL

-443 DDIVTLESDN
+443 EDIVTLESDN
-453 IPVTIENLSKLI
+453 MPVTIENLSKLI
-465 AARGKDSAASQV
+465 AARGKDSAASQG

-482 ADNQI
+482 LDNQI

-543 YGALFGDSSVEASD
+543 YGALFGESSVEASD

-572 MKQQPAYVLTLESAD
+572 MKQQPAYVLTLESSD

-603 LEAAASGYETLMTS
+603 LEAASGYETLMTS

-641 IDTSESNRRAVRILA
+641 IETSESNRRAVRILA
-656 YNSTDIT
+656 YNSTNIT
-663 EDNIKQIKSVDEQVQ
+663 EENIKQIKSIDEQVQ

-684 TPAVTI
+684 TPAVTL

-704 SDISDTARRIK
+704 SDISDTARQIK
-715 SENPD
+715 SENHD

-796 DDTFAGVDSVSS
+796 DDTFAGVDSVSR

-815 IESAYHTNCLRD
+815 IESAYQANCLRD

-839 VQYDS
+839 VQDDS
-844 WLDMTPEQLRQ
+844 WLEMTPEQLRQ
-855 AVYEADD
+855 AVYEADE
-862 DNALSEQYATEQL
+862 DNTLSEQYATEQL

-882 SAPENVYAFLEKYDV
+882 SVPENVYAFLEKYDV

-911 KNPSET
+911 KNPSEA

-978 IDLRQMKLLCSQ
+978 IDIRQMKLLCSQ

-1101 KMSDMKSNTES
+1101 MASDTKSATES
-1112 DNETKKQLDGSE
+1112 EKQPDGSE

-1138 IVNVQRV
+1138 IVNAQRV

>member
-1 MLIHLRLTELLYLNT
+1 
-16 NIPVNSRVKDRAN
+16 
-29 LRRGLYF
+29 
-36 CVLYVDIKNDNYSE
+36 
-50 PQKYEVRIS
+50 
-59 INKGCRDGI
+59 
-68 YAGHGAGNMQ
+68 MQ

-212 VDISIYGDDLSKE
+212 VDISIYGDDLSRQ

-342 LKPQLKQILEEVHI
+342 LKPQLKQILDDAHI

-426 TFDMAKKACDVL
+426 TFDMAREVCDVL

-453 IPVTIENLSKLI
+453 MPVTIENLSKLI
-465 AARGKDSAASQV
+465 AARGKDSAATQA
-477 SANKA
+477 SANKVV
-482 ADNQI
+482 DNQI

-543 YGALFGDSSVEASD
+543 YGALFGESSVEASD

-603 LEAAASGYETLMTS
+603 LEAASGYETLMTS

-656 YNSTDIT
+656 YNSTNIT
-663 EDNIKQIKSVDEQVQ
+663 EENIKQIKSVDEQVQ

-684 TPAVTI
+684 TPVVTL

-733 EKKNEISEEERDSY
+733 EKKNEILEEERDSY

-775 TMKNLLTAVRVR
+775 TMKNLLTAVRTR
-787 GKSAMDYKV
+787 GKSTMDYKV
-796 DDTFAGVDSVSS
+796 DDTFAGVEGVSK
-808 GIKIDSQ
+808 GARIDEQ

-839 VQYDS
+839 VQDDS
-844 WLDMTPEQLRQ
+844 WLEMTPEQLRQ
-855 AVYEADD
+855 AVYEANEDS
-862 DNALSEQYATEQL
+862 ALSEQYATEQL

-882 SAPENVYAFLEKYDV
+882 SVPESVYAFLEKYDV

-911 KNPSET
+911 KNPSEA
-917 VRNLWERGDSA
+917 VRNLWERGESA

-967 SMIIEDRHTGS
+967 SMIIEDRHTDS

-1060 DEQTKKL
+1060 NEQTKKL

-1095 ISAKES
+1095 ISATES

-1112 DNETKKQLDGSE
+1112 DNETEKQLDGSE

>member
-1 MLIHLRLTELLYLNT
+1 
-16 NIPVNSRVKDRAN
+16 
-29 LRRGLYF
+29 
-36 CVLYVDIKNDNYSE
+36 
-50 PQKYEVRIS
+50 
-59 INKGCRDGI
+59 
-68 YAGHGAGNMQ
+68 MQ

-151 GTDMAENLLNDMNQT
+151 DTDMAENLLNDMNQT

-212 VDISIYGDDLSKE
+212 VDISIYGDDLSRQ

-326 KGAES
+326 KGAGS
-331 QGKISDELFEE
+331 QGKISDELFDE
-342 LKPQLKQILEEVHI
+342 LKPQLKQILEEAHI

-377 PDNVLLANQID
+377 PDNVLLANQVDCIN
-388 GITAAGEN
+388 AAGEN

-413 KKAADATMSQDGL
+413 KKATDATMSQDGL
-426 TFDMAKKACDVL
+426 IFDMAKKACDVL

-465 AARGKDSAASQV
+465 AARGKDSAASQG

-482 ADNQI
+482 LDNQI

-543 YGALFGDSSVEASD
+543 YGALFGESSVEASD

-617 PRADMGDSIS
+617 PRADMGDSMS

-663 EDNIKQIKSVDEQVQ
+663 EENIKQIKSVDEQVQ

-690 EMIKRGISPLDMSM
+690 EMIKRGISPLDMRM
-704 SDISDTARRIK
+704 SDISETARRIK

-720 ERDEKFSEFLWKL
+720 EKDEKFSEFLWKL
-733 EKKNEISEEERDSY
+733 EKKNEISEKERDSY

-796 DDTFAGVDSVSS
+796 DDTFAGVDSVSR

-839 VQYDS
+839 VQDDS
-844 WLDMTPEQLRQ
+844 WLEMTPEQLRQ
-855 AVYEADD
+855 AVYEANE

-882 SAPENVYAFLEKYDV
+882 SVPENVYAFLEKYDV

-911 KNPSET
+911 KNPSEA

-1010 DGVTGMKLRIVRGED
+1010 DGVTGMKLSIVRGED
-1025 KKGLVDIFLEDKKCG
+1025 KKGMVDIFLEDKKCG

-1101 KMSDMKSNTES
+1101 KMSD
-1112 DNETKKQLDGSE
+1112 NETKKLLDGSE

>member
-1 MLIHLRLTELLYLNT
+1 
-16 NIPVNSRVKDRAN
+16 
-29 LRRGLYF
+29 
-36 CVLYVDIKNDNYSE
+36 
-50 PQKYEVRIS
+50 
-59 INKGCRDGI
+59 
-68 YAGHGAGNMQ
+68 MQ

-212 VDISIYGDDLSKE
+212 VDISIYGDDLSRE

-263 DRAKSLTN
+263 DRAKSITN

-315 KQLYDDNQYGD
+315 KQLY
-326 KGAES
+326 
-331 QGKISDELFEE
+331 EE
-342 LKPQLKQILEEVHI
+342 LKPQLKQILEEAHI

-426 TFDMAKKACDVL
+426 TFDMAREVCDVL
-438 GEATA
+438 SEATA
-443 DDIVTLESDN
+443 EDIVTLESDN
-453 IPVTIENLSKLI
+453 MPVTIENLSKLI
-465 AARGKDSAASQV
+465 AARGKDGAASQA

-482 ADNQI
+482 LDNQI

-543 YGALFGDSSVEASD
+543 YGALFGESSVEASD

-572 MKQQPAYVLTLESAD
+572 MKQQPAYVLTLESSD

-603 LEAAASGYETLMTS
+603 LEAASGYETLMTS

-641 IDTSESNRRAVRILA
+641 IETSESNRRAVRILA
-656 YNSTDIT
+656 YNSTNIT
-663 EDNIKQIKSVDEQVQ
+663 EENIKQIKYIDEQVQ

-684 TPAVTI
+684 TPAVTL

-704 SDISDTARRIK
+704 SDISDTARQIK
-715 SENPD
+715 SENHD

-796 DDTFAGVDSVSS
+796 DDTFAGVDSVSR

-815 IESAYHTNCLRD
+815 IESAYQANCLRD

-839 VQYDS
+839 VQDDS
-844 WLDMTPEQLRQ
+844 WLEMTPEQLRQ
-855 AVYEADD
+855 AVYEADE
-862 DNALSEQYATEQL
+862 DNTLSEQYATEQL

-882 SAPENVYAFLEKYDV
+882 SVPENVYAFLEKYDV

-911 KNPSET
+911 KNPSEA

-978 IDLRQMKLLCSQ
+978 IDIRQMKLLCSQ

-1112 DNETKKQLDGSE
+1112 DNETKKQLDGGE

>member
-1 MLIHLRLTELLYLNT
+1 
-16 NIPVNSRVKDRAN
+16 
-29 LRRGLYF
+29 
-36 CVLYVDIKNDNYSE
+36 
-50 PQKYEVRIS
+50 
-59 INKGCRDGI
+59 
-68 YAGHGAGNMQ
+68 MQ

-138 ARPQAKNEAGNND
+138 ARPQAKNEAGNSD
-151 GTDMAENLLNDMNQT
+151 DTDMAENLLNDMNQT

-212 VDISIYGDDLSKE
+212 VDISIYGDDLSME

-326 KGAES
+326 KGAGS

-342 LKPQLKQILEEVHI
+342 LKPQLKQILEEAHI

-388 GITAAGEN
+388 GINAAEEN

-413 KKAADATMSQDGL
+413 KKATDATMSQDGL

-465 AARGKDSAASQV
+465 AARGKDSAASQA

-482 ADNQI
+482 LDNQI
-487 TDSRE
+487 TDSRD

-543 YGALFGDSSVEASD
+543 YGALFGENSVEASD

-796 DDTFAGVDSVSS
+796 DDTFAGVDSVSR

-839 VQYDS
+839 VKYDS

-855 AVYEADD
+855 AVYEADE

-882 SAPENVYAFLEKYDV
+882 SVPENVYAFLEKYDV

-911 KNPSET
+911 KNPSEA

-978 IDLRQMKLLCSQ
+978 IDIRQMKLLCSQ

-1010 DGVTGMKLRIVRGED
+1010 DGVTGMNLRIVRGED

-1040 RVAAYF
+1040 RVAAFF

>member
-1 MLIHLRLTELLYLNT
+1 
-16 NIPVNSRVKDRAN
+16 
-29 LRRGLYF
+29 
-36 CVLYVDIKNDNYSE
+36 
-50 PQKYEVRIS
+50 
-59 INKGCRDGI
+59 
-68 YAGHGAGNMQ
+68 MQ

-326 KGAES
+326 KGAGS

-342 LKPQLKQILEEVHI
+342 LKPQLKQILDDAHI

-413 KKAADATMSQDGL
+413 KNAADATMSQDGL
-426 TFDMAKKACDVL
+426 TFDMAREVCDVL

-443 DDIVTLESDN
+443 EDIVTLESDN
-453 IPVTIENLSKLI
+453 MPVTIENLSKLI
-465 AARGKDSAASQV
+465 AARGKDSAASQG

-482 ADNQI
+482 LDNQI

-543 YGALFGDSSVEASD
+543 YGALFGESSVEASD

-678 RAFSDM
+678 RALNDM

-704 SDISDTARRIK
+704 SDISETARRIK

-796 DDTFAGVDSVSS
+796 DDTFAGVDSVSR

-839 VQYDS
+839 VKYDS

-855 AVYEADD
+855 AVYEANEDS
-862 DNALSEQYATEQL
+862 ALSEQYATEQL

-897 KTTAVNLMAASRLM
+897 KTTAENLMAASRLM
-911 KNPSET
+911 KNPSEA

-978 IDLRQMKLLCSQ
+978 IDIRQMKLLCSQ

-1079 SDGEQRVRI
+1079 SDGEQRVCI

-1101 KMSDMKSNTES
+1101 MASDTKSATES
-1112 DNETKKQLDGSE
+1112 EKQPDGSE

-1138 IVNVQRV
+1138 IVNAQRV

>member
-1 MLIHLRLTELLYLNT
+1 
-16 NIPVNSRVKDRAN
+16 
-29 LRRGLYF
+29 
-36 CVLYVDIKNDNYSE
+36 
-50 PQKYEVRIS
+50 
-59 INKGCRDGI
+59 
-68 YAGHGAGNMQ
+68 MQ

-99 MTAGMRVSDYIKTD
+99 MTAGMRVSDYIKID

-212 VDISIYGDDLSKE
+212 VDISIYGDDLSRE

-248 IPATDDNIKAGTDAI
+248 IPATDDNIKAGIDAI

-326 KGAES
+326 KGAGS

-342 LKPQLKQILEEVHI
+342 LKPQLKQILEEAHI

-377 PDNVLLANQID
+377 PDNVLLANQVDCIN
-388 GITAAGEN
+388 AAEEN

-413 KKAADATMSQDGL
+413 KKATDATMSQDGL

-543 YGALFGDSSVEASD
+543 YGALFGESSVEASD

-617 PRADMGDSIS
+617 PRADMGDSMS

-663 EDNIKQIKSVDEQVQ
+663 EENIKQIKSVDEQVQ

-704 SDISDTARRIK
+704 SDISETARRIK

-796 DDTFAGVDSVSS
+796 DDTFAGVDSVSR

-855 AVYEADD
+855 AVYEADE

-882 SAPENVYAFLEKYDV
+882 SVPENVYAFLEKYDV

-911 KNPSET
+911 KNPSEA

-1095 ISAKES
+1095 ISVKES

>member
-1 MLIHLRLTELLYLNT
+1 MSIY
-16 NIPVNSRVKDRAN
+16 K
-29 LRRGLYF
+29 
-36 CVLYVDIKNDNYSE
+36 KDNYSG

-59 INKGCRDGI
+59 INKDCRDGI

-212 VDISIYGDDLSKE
+212 VDISIYGDDLSRE

-248 IPATDDNIKAGTDAI
+248 IPATDDNIKAGIDAI
-263 DRAKSLTN
+263 DQAKSLTN

-326 KGAES
+326 KGAGS

-342 LKPQLKQILEEVHI
+342 LKPQLKQILEEAHI

-413 KKAADATMSQDGL
+413 KKATDATMSQDGL

-465 AARGKDSAASQV
+465 AARGKDSAASQG

-482 ADNQI
+482 VDNQI

-521 VSIDTEPI
+521 VLIDTEPI

-543 YGALFGDSSVEASD
+543 YGALFGESSVEASD
-557 DRVRMYNN
+557 DRVCMYNN

-678 RAFSDM
+678 RALNDM

-704 SDISDTARRIK
+704 SDISETARRIK

-796 DDTFAGVDSVSS
+796 DDTFAGVDSVSR

-855 AVYEADD
+855 AVYEANEDS
-862 DNALSEQYATEQL
+862 ALSEQYATEQL

-882 SAPENVYAFLEKYDV
+882 SEPENVYAFLEKYDV

-911 KNPSET
+911 KNPSEA

-1010 DGVTGMKLRIVRGED
+1010 DGVTGMKLSIVRGED

-1138 IVNVQRV
+1138 IVNAQRV

>member
-1 MLIHLRLTELLYLNT
+1 
-16 NIPVNSRVKDRAN
+16 
-29 LRRGLYF
+29 
-36 CVLYVDIKNDNYSE
+36 
-50 PQKYEVRIS
+50 
-59 INKGCRDGI
+59 
-68 YAGHGAGNMQ
+68 MQ

-151 GTDMAENLLNDMNQT
+151 DTDMAENLLNDMNQT

-212 VDISIYGDDLSKE
+212 VDISIYGDDLSRE

-465 AARGKDSAASQV
+465 AARGKDSAASKAL
-477 SANKA
+477 SDKA

-543 YGALFGDSSVEASD
+543 YGALFGESSVEASD

-572 MKQQPAYVLTLESAD
+572 LKQQPAYVLTLESAD

-656 YNSTDIT
+656 YNSTEIT

-796 DDTFAGVDSVSS
+796 DDTFAGVDSVSR

-855 AVYEADD
+855 AVYEANE

-882 SAPENVYAFLEKYDV
+882 SVPENVYAFLEKYDV

-911 KNPSET
+911 KNPSEA
-917 VRNLWERGDSA
+917 VRNLWKRGDSA

>member
-1 MLIHLRLTELLYLNT
+1 MSIY
-16 NIPVNSRVKDRAN
+16 K
-29 LRRGLYF
+29 
-36 CVLYVDIKNDNYSE
+36 KDNYSG

-59 INKGCRDGI
+59 INKDCRDGI

-212 VDISIYGDDLSKE
+212 VDISIYGDDLSRE

-248 IPATDDNIKAGTDAI
+248 IPATDDNIKAGIDAI
-263 DRAKSLTN
+263 DQAKSLTN

-326 KGAES
+326 KGAGS

-342 LKPQLKQILEEVHI
+342 LKPQLKQILEEAHI

-413 KKAADATMSQDGL
+413 KKATDATMSQDGL

-465 AARGKDSAASQV
+465 AARGKDSAASQG

-482 ADNQI
+482 VDNQI

-521 VSIDTEPI
+521 VLIDTEPI

-543 YGALFGDSSVEASD
+543 YGALFGESSVEASD
-557 DRVRMYNN
+557 DRVCMYNN

-704 SDISDTARRIK
+704 NDISETARRIK

-796 DDTFAGVDSVSS
+796 DDTFAGVDSVSR

-855 AVYEADD
+855 AVYEANE
-862 DNALSEQYATEQL
+862 DNTLSEQYATEQL

-882 SAPENVYAFLEKYDV
+882 SEPENVYAFLDKYDV

-911 KNPSET
+911 KNPSEA

-1010 DGVTGMKLRIVRGED
+1010 DGVTGMKLSIVRGED

-1040 RVAAYF
+1040 RVAAFF

>member
-1 MLIHLRLTELLYLNT
+1 
-16 NIPVNSRVKDRAN
+16 
-29 LRRGLYF
+29 
-36 CVLYVDIKNDNYSE
+36 
-50 PQKYEVRIS
+50 
-59 INKGCRDGI
+59 
-68 YAGHGAGNMQ
+68 MQ

-212 VDISIYGDDLSKE
+212 VDISIYGDDLSME

-315 KQLYDDNQYGD
+315 KQLY
-326 KGAES
+326 
-331 QGKISDELFEE
+331 EE
-342 LKPQLKQILEEVHI
+342 LKPQLKQILEEAHI

-426 TFDMAKKACDVL
+426 TFDMAREVCDVL
-438 GEATA
+438 SEATA
-443 DDIVTLESDN
+443 EDIVTLESDN
-453 IPVTIENLSKLI
+453 MPVTIENLSKLI
-465 AARGKDSAASQV
+465 AARGKDGAASQA

-482 ADNQI
+482 LDNQI

-543 YGALFGDSSVEASD
+543 YGALFGESSVEASD

-572 MKQQPAYVLTLESAD
+572 MKQQPAYVLTLESSD

-603 LEAAASGYETLMTS
+603 LEAASGYETLMTS

-641 IDTSESNRRAVRILA
+641 IETSESNRRAVRILA
-656 YNSTDIT
+656 YNSTNIT
-663 EDNIKQIKSVDEQVQ
+663 EENIKQIKSIDEQVQ

-684 TPAVTI
+684 TPAVTL

-704 SDISDTARRIK
+704 SDISDTARQIK
-715 SENPD
+715 SENHD

-796 DDTFAGVDSVSS
+796 DDTFAGVDSVSR

-815 IESAYHTNCLRD
+815 IESAYQANCLRD

-839 VQYDS
+839 VQDDS
-844 WLDMTPEQLRQ
+844 WLEMTPEQLRQ
-855 AVYEADD
+855 AVYEADE
-862 DNALSEQYATEQL
+862 DNTLSEQYATEQL

-882 SAPENVYAFLEKYDV
+882 SVPENVYAFLEKYDV

-911 KNPSET
+911 KNPSEA

-1060 DEQTKKL
+1060 EEQTKKL

-1112 DNETKKQLDGSE
+1112 DNETKKQLDGGE

>member
-1 MLIHLRLTELLYLNT
+1 
-16 NIPVNSRVKDRAN
+16 
-29 LRRGLYF
+29 
-36 CVLYVDIKNDNYSE
+36 
-50 PQKYEVRIS
+50 
-59 INKGCRDGI
+59 
-68 YAGHGAGNMQ
+68 MQ

-212 VDISIYGDDLSKE
+212 VDISIYGDDLSRE

-248 IPATDDNIKAGTDAI
+248 IPAIDDNIKAGTDAI
-263 DRAKSLTN
+263 DRAKSITN

-315 KQLYDDNQYGD
+315 KQLY
-326 KGAES
+326 
-331 QGKISDELFEE
+331 EE
-342 LKPQLKQILEEVHI
+342 LKPQLKQILEEAHI

-426 TFDMAKKACDVL
+426 TFDMAREVCDVL
-438 GEATA
+438 SEATA
-443 DDIVTLESDN
+443 EDIVTLESDN
-453 IPVTIENLSKLI
+453 MPVTIENLSKLI
-465 AARGKDSAASQV
+465 AARGKDGAASQA

-482 ADNQI
+482 LDNQI

-543 YGALFGDSSVEASD
+543 YGALFGESSVEASD

-572 MKQQPAYVLTLESAD
+572 MKQQPAYVLTLESSD

-603 LEAAASGYETLMTS
+603 LEAASGYETLMTS

-641 IDTSESNRRAVRILA
+641 IETSESNRRAVRILA
-656 YNSTDIT
+656 YNSTNIT
-663 EDNIKQIKSVDEQVQ
+663 EENIKQIKSIDEQVQ

-684 TPAVTI
+684 TPAVTL

-704 SDISDTARRIK
+704 SDISDTARQIK
-715 SENPD
+715 SENHD

-796 DDTFAGVDSVSS
+796 DDTFAGVDSVSR

-815 IESAYHTNCLRD
+815 IESAYQANCLRD

-839 VQYDS
+839 VQDDS
-844 WLDMTPEQLRQ
+844 WLEMTPEQLRQ
-855 AVYEADD
+855 AVYEADE
-862 DNALSEQYATEQL
+862 DNTLSEQYATEQL

-882 SAPENVYAFLEKYDV
+882 SVPENVYAFLEKYDV

-911 KNPSET
+911 KNPSEA

-978 IDLRQMKLLCSQ
+978 IDIRQMKLLCSQ

-1112 DNETKKQLDGSE
+1112 DNETKKQLDGGE